1 MGCGLGWDLPKEWEM
16 LARDQKVIQIKDTLN
31 NLMNDPKINTR
42 VVQQFL
48 SHLEMQ
54 TNKGWRH
61 LFGTTNWDYLLQREV
76 LKLGLTTLPPW
87 LASSHVF
94 HINGTVEH
102 LLDNTNRSPFILV
115 EDPANIRTPSSEADI
130 FFNRMIWQKIFIVV
144 GMSFECDSD
153 RFLLS
158 AINQVGDALP
168 IGESFWIII
177 NPDQNILNLLE
188 HRIKN
193 ALPRA
198 KIISFCDTFND
209 WINLNFP
216 GLNATDVFINN

>member
-1 MGCGLGWDLPKEWEM
+1 
-16 LARDQKVIQIKDTLN
+16 
-31 NLMNDPKINTR
+31 
-42 VVQQFL
+42 
-48 SHLEMQ
+48 
-54 TNKGWRH
+54 
-61 LFGTTNWDYLLQREV
+61 
-76 LKLGLTTLPPW
+76 
-87 LASSHVF
+87 
-94 HINGTVEH
+94 
-102 LLDNTNRSPFILV
+102 
-115 EDPANIRTPSSEADI
+115 
-130 FFNRMIWQKIFIVV
+130 MIWQKIFIVV

-158 AINQVGDALP
+158 AINQVGDDLP